1 MQHLHSFSSQEINC
15 FQDKDFLLTKVRVI
29 KKITLLLSDIQQVAK
44 NYLTEK
50 NLSFPTGTDLNDG
63 KISKG
68 ERYQDLPYVILDFP
82 KLIHRERVFTL
93 RTMFWWGNELSCTL
107 HLQGEVW
114 EDLREVFK
122 QNYSQLLYKEVYFCV
137 GENPW
142 EYHFEPD
149 NYLPIDQ
156 ISKYELETKI
166 SEKYF
171 LKISR
176 KTTLD
181 QPESWKD
188 FVLES
193 LALYLSTIYNQ

>member
-1 MQHLHSFSSQEINC
+1 MQHSYSFSSQEVNYL
-15 FQDKDFLLTKVRVI
+15 QNKDFLLTKVRVI
-29 KKITLLLSDIQQVAK
+29 KKITLLLSDIQQYVK
-44 NYLTEK
+44 SYLIEK
-50 NLSFPTGTDLNDG
+50 ELDFPNETDLNSG

-82 KLIHRERVFTL
+82 KLIHRERVFAL

-114 EDLREVFK
+114 EDLREAFR
-122 QNYSQLLYKEVYFCV
+122 QNYSQLLHKKVFFCV

-156 ISKYELETKI
+156 IPKDQLETKI

-176 KTTLD
+176 KANLD
-181 QPESWKD
+181 KPESWKD

-193 LALYLSTIYNQ
+193 LVLYLSTIYP